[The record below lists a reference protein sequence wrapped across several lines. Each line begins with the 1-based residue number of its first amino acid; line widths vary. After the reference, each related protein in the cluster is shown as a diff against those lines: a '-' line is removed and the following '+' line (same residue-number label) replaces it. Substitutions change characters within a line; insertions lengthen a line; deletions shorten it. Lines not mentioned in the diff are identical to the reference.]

1 MTWVLIVISC
11 LEGGDVPVCASGIS
25 QNRYANFTAC
35 EDAAVRM
42 HDQMRA
48 GADARGQTVLLI
60 DTRCLALS
68 LGAPT

>member
-25 QNRYANFTAC
+25 QNRYAYFTDC
-35 EDAAVRM
+35 EDAAVRT
-42 HDQMRA
+42 HDHLRA
-48 GADARGQTVLLI
+48 VTDTRGQTMLLL

-68 LGAPT
+68 PGAPA